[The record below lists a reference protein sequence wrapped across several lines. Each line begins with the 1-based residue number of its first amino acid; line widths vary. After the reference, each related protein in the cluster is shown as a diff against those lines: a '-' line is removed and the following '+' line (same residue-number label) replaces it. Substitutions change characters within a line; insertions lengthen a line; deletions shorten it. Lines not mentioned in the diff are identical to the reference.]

1 MNASDCIFC
10 KIIAREVPSQI
21 IAETDDILVI
31 QDRAPKAPIH
41 YLILPKKHI
50 KDISSFERSDCCY
63 GSKMILMAQKLSQET
78 PRAGDFKFLINN
90 GYNAGQRVFHVHAH
104 FLAGTEMAE

>member
-1 MNASDCIFC
+1 MNVSDCIFC

-21 IAETDDILVI
+21 IAETDDIIVI

-63 GSKMILMAQKLSQET
+63 G
-78 PRAGDFKFLINN
+78 
-90 GYNAGQRVFHVHAH
+90 
-104 FLAGTEMAE
+104 